1 MDTIMSV
8 TFKDVA
14 KLANVS
20 TQTVSRVTN
29 GSPNVAE
36 ETRKKVNAA
45 IEQLGYIPNKGAQ
58 LLGRARSN
66 VIGLVTIDILLHGAS
81 LIANGIR
88 KQAKQLGYGTSLSVV
103 SEHAFEKITAA
114 IRDLQ
119 SQRVE
124 FIIMNIPL
132 SKEEAEMLVAQ
143 YAGIHFVFIDVPP
156 STRVNAVY
164 GANYDGARQAA
175 ELMLSQQRKRLLF
188 ITGPHDSSASEL
200 RLQGWM
206 DVLKEYPDAKVINQ
220 FEGDWQARSGYL
232 CTREALGNGGDFDGV
247 MVGNDQMA
255 LGVLRALSEFNLSV
269 PQQISVIG
277 FDDTSDSAYFSP
289 PLTTIRQDF
298 LLIGKRSVLMAL
310 SMAEESAKEFQQEA
324 IVTQLIERKSTQ
336 LYQQAQN
343 NKQKMR
349 ALLKQFETLLSE

>member
-1 MDTIMSV
+1 MSV

-14 KLANVS
+14 KLAKVS
-20 TQTVSRVTN
+20 TQTVSRVTH

-36 ETRKKVNAA
+36 ETRNKVNAA
-45 IEQLGYIPNKGAQ
+45 IKQLGYVPNKGAQ
-58 LLGRARSN
+58 MLGRAKPK

-88 KQAKQLGYGTSLSVV
+88 KQAKELGYGTSLSVV
-103 SEHAFEKITAA
+103 SEHSLEKITAA
-114 IRDLQ
+114 IDDLK
-119 SQRVE
+119 SERVE

-132 SKEEAEMLVAQ
+132 SKEEAEMLIAE
-143 YAGIHFVFIDVPP
+143 YSDIHFVFIDVPP
-156 STRVNAVY
+156 SSQVNAVCA
-164 GANYDGARQAA
+164 ANYEGAKQAA
-175 ELMLSQQRKRLLF
+175 KLMLSLQRKRLLL

-206 DVLKEYPDAKVINQ
+206 DVLKEYSDAKVINQ
-220 FEGDWQARSGYL
+220 FEGDWQARSGYQS
-232 CTREALGNGGDFDGV
+232 TREALGNSCDFDGV
-247 MVGNDQMA
+247 LVGNDQMA

-269 PQQISVIG
+269 PQQVSVIG

-298 LLIGKRSVLMAL
+298 LLIGERSVLMAL
-310 SMAEESAKEFQQEA
+310 SMAEQPAKDYQQES

-336 LYQQAQN
+336 LYQQAQD
-343 NKQKMR
+343 NKQKIR
-349 ALLKQFETLLSE
+349 ALLKQFEKLLSE

>member
-1 MDTIMSV
+1 MHV

-14 KLANVS
+14 ELANVS

-45 IEQLGYIPNKGAQ
+45 IEELGYIPNKGAQ
-58 LLGRARSN
+58 ILGRARSK
-66 VIGLVTIDILLHGAS
+66 VIGLVTIEILLHGAS

-88 KQAKQLGYGTSLSVV
+88 KQATKLGYGTSLSVV
-103 SEHAFEKITAA
+103 SGYSLEKITAA

-132 SKEEAEMLVAQ
+132 SKEQSEMLVAQ

-156 STRVNAVY
+156 KAQVNAVH
-164 GANYDGARQAA
+164 GANYEGAKQAA
-175 ELMLSQQRKRLLF
+175 ELMLSQQRKRLLV
-188 ITGPHDSSASEL
+188 ITGPHESSASEL
-200 RLQGWM
+200 RVQGWM
-206 DVLKEYPDAKVINQ
+206 DVLKGYPDAKVINQ

-232 CTREALGNGGDFDGV
+232 STREALVNGADFDGV
-247 MVGNDQMA
+247 LVGNDQMA
-255 LGVLRALSEFNLSV
+255 LGVLRALSEFNLTV
-269 PQQISVIG
+269 PQQVAVIG
-277 FDDTSDSAYFSP
+277 FDDTYDSAYFTP
-289 PLTTIRQDF
+289 PLTTIKQDF
-298 LLIGKRSVLMAL
+298 LLIGRRSVLMAL
-310 SMAEESAKEFQQEA
+310 SMAEKPQKECQQES

-336 LYQQAQN
+336 LCEHRQGNQ
-343 NKQKMR
+343 QKMR
-349 ALLKQFETLLSE
+349 SLLKQVEQLLDE